1 MDRCVACGACVKKCK
16 KVSVEALKMEN
27 NKIVR
32 DANKCIGCG
41 ECVINYPMSA
51 WTRSPKNSSLLSRF
65 LNDKKL
71 TFAANSL
78 NLLTSQ
84 LQTQRDLLGSLAL
97 IFYLKPTFV
106 THLFFF
112 FYVKAIVYFFLGKLY
127 KLLKIL
133 MFLLQNQ

>member
-1 MDRCVACGACVKKCK
+1 MSDWILDRCVACGACVKKCK

-41 ECVINYPMSA
+41 ECVINCPMSA

-78 NLLTSQ
+78 SVRSSKWTSSLIASKIVSLKHSEICSAHLL
-84 LQTQRDLLGSLAL
+84 
-97 IFYLKPTFV
+97 
-106 THLFFF
+106 
-112 FYVKAIVYFFLGKLY
+112 
-127 KLLKIL
+127 
-133 MFLLQNQ
+133 